1 MKYRLTDETKVV
13 SGHTLH
19 RIEALKDFADVHKG
33 DKGGFVEGE
42 HNLSQSGNCWVYDN
56 ACVYDRA
63 YVCGSA
69 YVYDSAKVY
78 GSANVYVSAKVCGS
92 AKVYG
97 SANVS
102 DSAKVYGSAKVC
114 GRATLCGSAKVYGS
128 AYVYDSAYVCGSA
141 NIQSAADYIYIKGLG
156 SEYRG
161 TTVFRDRNYG
171 VAVKCGCFLGSLAEF
186 EKQVKETHGDS
197 KFAAEYLKLVELI
210 KIHFE
215 IDESSK

>member
-1 MKYRLTDETKVV
+1 MKYKLTDETIVV
-13 SGHTLH
+13 DGRTLY

-33 DKGGFVEGE
+33 DKGGFIEYE
-42 HNLSQSGNCWVYDN
+42 SNLSQDGNCWIYDDAKVFDRATVRGDAKIFCCAKVCDSAEVHDS
-56 ACVYDRA
+56 ACVSGSA

-78 GSANVYVSAKVCGS
+78 GSAKAC
-92 AKVYG
+92 
-97 SANVS
+97 
-102 DSAKVYGSAKVC
+102 
-114 GRATLCGSAKVYGS
+114 GS

>member
-78 GSANVYVSAKVCGS
+78 GSANVYVSAKV
-92 AKVYG
+92 
-97 SANVS
+97 
-102 DSAKVYGSAKVC
+102 
-114 GRATLCGSAKVYGS
+114 CGSAKVYGS

>member
-1 MKYRLTDETKVV
+1 MKYKLTDETIVV
-13 SGHTLH
+13 DGRTLY

-33 DKGGFVEGE
+33 DKGGFIEYE
-42 HNLSQSGNCWVYDN
+42 SNLSQDGNCWIYDDAKVFDRATVRGDAKIFCCAKVCDSAEVHDS
-56 ACVYDRA
+56 ACVSGSA

-78 GSANVYVSAKVCGS
+78 
-92 AKVYG
+92 
-97 SANVS
+97 
-102 DSAKVYGSAKVC
+102 
-114 GRATLCGSAKVYGS
+114 
-128 AYVYDSAYVCGSA
+128 GSA

>member
-1 MKYRLTDETKVV
+1 MKYRLTDETIVV
-13 SGHTLH
+13 DRRTLY

-33 DKGGFVEGE
+33 DKGGYVEDE

-56 ACVYDRA
+56 ACVH
-63 YVCGSA
+63 
-69 YVYDSAKVY
+69 DSAEVRN
-78 GSANVYVSAKVCGS
+78 SAC
-92 AKVYG
+92 
-97 SANVS
+97 
-102 DSAKVYGSAKVC
+102 VYGSAKV
-114 GRATLCGSAKVYGS
+114 Y
-128 AYVYDSAYVCGSA
+128 GSA

-171 VAVKCGCFLGSLAEF
+171 VAVKCGCFFGSLDTF
-186 EKQVKETHGDS
+186 EEQVKKTHGDN